1 MRNSKKET
9 ILIVNNEITNLSV
22 LFTELHQANF
32 RVIVVENG
40 NSALK
45 RIQRIQPDIMLL
57 DVKLPDIDG
66 FELCQR
72 LREKEGFA
80 QIPIIFLTV
89 MSDTASKIR
98 RLGLT
103 GVDYISKPFDPK
115 KVVAR
120 VERHLTL
127 RKLQKKVQ
135 EKNAQL
141 ENEIAQ
147 RKLVEA
153 ELRRYQEHL
162 EELVEQRTAQLQATN
177 EALIREMAER
187 ERLMIMLIR
196 TSKLAA
202 ASRLTASVAHEINN
216 PLQSVIG
223 LLSLVYEKLTGKTEI
238 KTYLS
243 VIDSELRRVAH
254 IVNGMRD
261 LYRPEN
267 EQKTDTNVNA
277 VLEQLLI
284 LVRKQSQENGVE
296 LIWEATDVPT
306 IKLVATQMNQ
316 LFLNILLNGIDA
328 CQRGG
333 QLRVRTEYTPEPA
346 GIRIQFSDNG
356 IGMEKEQIDKIFDPF
371 YTTKSNGLGLGL
383 AVCFNIIEQHDGY
396 IEVDSQLGEG
406 STFTIWLPDQ

>member
-103 GVDYISKPFDPK
+103 AVDYISEPFDPK

-147 RKLVEA
+147 RKRVEA

-328 CQRGG
+328 CQRGC

-356 IGMEKEQIDKIFDPF
+356 IGMEKKQIDKIFDPF

>member
-147 RKLVEA
+147 RKRVEA